1 MEWKQQQ
8 PKLVFDTPEVI
19 LLVPQPLHRPDR
31 ELSPLDAANSLHPA
45 GGLTVWGATRTVDF
59 SWHMY

>member
-8 PKLVFDTPEVI
+8 PKPVFDMPEVI

-31 ELSPLDAANSLHPA
+31 ASSPPDAANSLHPA
-45 GGLTVWGATRTVDF
+45 GGLTVWGATRRVGF